1 MKKGLL
7 LSGIF
12 TFVTGIAFFTA
23 KVSAL
28 LTPVMGYYFLR
39 GIPAEADRM
48 AVKYPGAFGIHSY
61 VPYVLMGAGLLL
73 ILISILFRKKDSD
86 DELKWKFKLP
96 QFKTW
101 KKRRTIVQFTVL
113 GLVALH
119 IILYSLGL
127 ITMKSICP
135 ASMAGVAIKGAF
147 GVAAVFWIFILVG
160 TLFAGRFLCGWLCV
174 FGPMQEISDNLLRAT
189 GNWSSEKKSLHPGF
203 IYFFAFLFW
212 GSIIFNIVMN
222 IHYLTF
228 SIHNGSDSNISNIWG
243 FVSGIITLIPLLMF
257 FGYLWGSRF
266 FCRNVCPIGG
276 LLRIYSKFGFLKIK
290 IDQDKCT
297 DCSACTRNC
306 QMNVNI
312 DKYVKAG
319 SASIKDGDCILCGD
333 CIDGCPKKAL
343 TFGIA

>member
-12 TFVTGIAFFTA
+12 SLVLGIAFFTE
-23 KVSAL
+23 KVTAL
-28 LTPVMGYYFLR
+28 MFPVTGYYYLR
-39 GIPAEADRM
+39 GIPAETHRM
-48 AVKYPGAFGIHSY
+48 ATKYPAAFGIHSY
-61 VPYVLMGAGLLL
+61 VPYVLLGAGLLL
-73 ILISILFRKKDSD
+73 ILISIIFRKKDND
-86 DELKWKFKLP
+86 DELRWRYKLP

-101 KKRRTIVQFTVL
+101 KKRRTTVQFIVL

-119 IILYSLGL
+119 IILYSAGL

-135 ASMAGVAIKGAF
+135 GSMAALAIKGSF

-160 TLFAGRFLCGWLCV
+160 TLLAGRFLCGWLCV
-174 FGPMQEISDNLLRAT
+174 FAPMQETADNLLRAT

-212 GSIIFNIVMN
+212 GSIVFNIVMN
-222 IHYLTF
+222 IHLLTF
-228 SIHNGSDSNISNIWG
+228 SIYGGDGGSISNLWG

-312 DKYVKAG
+312 DRYVKAG

-333 CIDGCPKKAL
+333 CIDSCPKKAL
-343 TFGIA
+343 KFGIA